1 MVVGGQPMPQEV
13 ADDAQYGEYAAGRFN
28 HPTHMAGNKL
38 LTLNI

>member
-1 MVVGGQPMPQEV
+1 MVAGGQPMPHEV

-28 HPTHMAGNKL
+28 QSTHMAGNQL